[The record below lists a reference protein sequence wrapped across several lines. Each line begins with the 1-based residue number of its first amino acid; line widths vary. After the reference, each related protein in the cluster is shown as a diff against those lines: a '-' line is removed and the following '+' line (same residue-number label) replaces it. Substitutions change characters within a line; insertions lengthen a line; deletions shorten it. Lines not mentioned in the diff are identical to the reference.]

1 VGGFSKHRKKLFK
14 IKQMNKSAKSII
26 QFVVLL
32 GVGLLLAW
40 LSIKSVWGERD
51 KIADSFATANYF
63 WVGVSVGISF
73 LSHYLRAF
81 RWKYLLKP
89 LGYSIRP
96 ANSLGAVL
104 VGYFANYGLPRMGE
118 LTRCTLITKYDDV
131 PFEVALGTVITERI
145 VDMLLLIGIFV
156 LTLFAQF
163 SELKNLAIEYIV
175 DPMMLKFSS
184 IIGQPVKL
192 IIFISLLLIFC
203 IGFMLVRK
211 KLANIL
217 TGKFGNIIKGFG
229 NGLSSVKDIDK
240 KFQFMALSVA
250 IWACYFYSLYACFFA
265 FTGTSELGHSEC
277 LVLLLFGTFGVVFS
291 PGGLGAYPAIIT
303 ALLTYT
309 YHVEK
314 ISAVAFPWMAWSSQ
328 FILIVVLGVVSL
340 ILLPI
345 INKNKS
351 DVIL

>member
-1 VGGFSKHRKKLFK
+1 
-14 IKQMNKSAKSII
+14 MNKSTKSII
-26 QFVVLL
+26 QFIVLL
-32 GVGLLLAW
+32 GVGILLAW
-40 LSIKSVWGERD
+40 LSIRSVWGERD

-63 WVGVSVGISF
+63 WVGVSITIAF

-81 RWKYLLKP
+81 RWNYLLKP
-89 LGYSIRP
+89 LGYSVKP
-96 ANSLGAVL
+96 TNALGAVL

-118 LTRCTLITKYDDV
+118 LTRCTLVAKYDDV

-145 VDMLLLIGIFV
+145 VDMLLLVFIFV

-163 SELKNLAIEYIV
+163 SQLKTLAVEYIV
-175 DPMMLKFSS
+175 DPMMGKLNGISAQPIKFIILIS
-184 IIGQPVKL
+184 IVL
-192 IIFISLLLIFC
+192 IAF

-211 KLANIL
+211 KLAKAL

-240 KFQFMALSVA
+240 KFQFIALSIA
-250 IWACYFYSLYACFFA
+250 IWASYFYSLYACFFA
-265 FTGTSELGHSEC
+265 FAGTSELGHSEC

-309 YHVEK
+309 YHIEK
-314 ISAVAFPWMAWSSQ
+314 ISAVSFPWMAWSSQ
-328 FILIVVLGVVSL
+328 FILVVVLGIMSL

-351 DVIL
+351 DVVS

>member
-1 VGGFSKHRKKLFK
+1 
-14 IKQMNKSAKSII
+14 MNKSTKSII
-26 QFVVLL
+26 QFTVLL
-32 GVGLLLAW
+32 GVGILLAW

-63 WVGVSVGISF
+63 WVGVSIAIAF

-81 RWKYLLKP
+81 RWNYLLKP
-89 LGYSIRP
+89 LGYSVKP
-96 ANSLGAVL
+96 ANALGAVL

-118 LTRCTLITKYDDV
+118 LTRCTLVAKYDDV

-145 VDMLLLIGIFV
+145 VDMLLLVAIFV

-163 SELKNLAIEYIV
+163 SQLKTLAVEYIV
-175 DPMMLKFSS
+175 DPLMGKLSGIS
-184 IIGQPVKL
+184 AQPVKF
-192 IIFISLLLIFC
+192 IILISLAIIAF
-203 IGFMLVRK
+203 IGFMLIRK
-211 KLANIL
+211 RLAKAL

-240 KFQFMALSVA
+240 KFQFIALSIA
-250 IWACYFYSLYACFFA
+250 IWASYFYSLYACFFA
-265 FTGTSELGHSEC
+265 FAGTSDLGHSEC

-303 ALLTYT
+303 ALLTAT
-309 YHVEK
+309 YHVEI
-314 ISAVAFPWMAWSSQ
+314 ISAVAFPWMAWTSQ
-328 FILIVVLGVVSL
+328 FILVVVLGIISL

-351 DVIL
+351 DVVS

>member
-1 VGGFSKHRKKLFK
+1 
-14 IKQMNKSAKSII
+14 MNKSTKSII
-26 QFVVLL
+26 QFIVLL
-32 GVGLLLAW
+32 GVGILLAW

-63 WVGVSVGISF
+63 WVGVSIAIAF

-81 RWKYLLKP
+81 RWNYLLKP
-89 LGYSIRP
+89 LGYSVKP
-96 ANSLGAVL
+96 ANAVGAVL

-118 LTRCTLITKYDDV
+118 LTRCTLVAKYDDV

-145 VDMLLLIGIFV
+145 VDMLLLVVIFV

-163 SELKNLAIEYIV
+163 SQLKTLAVEYIV
-175 DPMMLKFSS
+175 NPLMGKLTGISA
-184 IIGQPVKL
+184 QPVKFIIL
-192 IIFISLLLIFC
+192 ISIVIIAF
-203 IGFMLVRK
+203 IGFMLIRK
-211 KLANIL
+211 RLAKVL

-240 KFQFMALSVA
+240 KFQFIALSIA
-250 IWACYFYSLYACFFA
+250 IWASYFYSLYACFFA
-265 FTGTSELGHSEC
+265 FAGTSELGHSEC

-303 ALLTYT
+303 ALLTAT
-309 YHVEK
+309 YHVEI
-314 ISAVAFPWMAWSSQ
+314 ISAVAFPWMAWTSQ
-328 FILIVVLGVVSL
+328 FILVVVLGILSL

-351 DVIL
+351 DVVS

>member
-1 VGGFSKHRKKLFK
+1 
-14 IKQMNKSAKSII
+14 MNKRTKSII
-26 QFVVLL
+26 QFTVLL
-32 GVGLLLAW
+32 GVGILLAW

-63 WVGVSVGISF
+63 WVGVSIAIAF

-81 RWKYLLKP
+81 RWNYLLKP
-89 LGYSIRP
+89 LGYSVKP
-96 ANSLGAVL
+96 ANALGAVL

-118 LTRCTLITKYDDV
+118 LTRCTLVAKYDDV

-145 VDMLLLIGIFV
+145 VDMLLLVAIFV

-163 SELKNLAIEYIV
+163 SQLKTLAVEYIV
-175 DPMMLKFSS
+175 DPLMGKLSGIS
-184 IIGQPVKL
+184 AQPVKF
-192 IIFISLLLIFC
+192 IILISLAIIAF
-203 IGFMLVRK
+203 IGFMLIRK
-211 KLANIL
+211 RLAKAL

-240 KFQFMALSVA
+240 KFQFIALSIA
-250 IWACYFYSLYACFFA
+250 IWASYFYSLYACFFA
-265 FTGTSELGHSEC
+265 FAGTSDLGHSEC

-303 ALLTYT
+303 ALLTAT
-309 YHVEK
+309 YHVEI
-314 ISAVAFPWMAWSSQ
+314 ISAVAFPWMAWTSQ
-328 FILIVVLGVVSL
+328 FILVVVLGIISL

-351 DVIL
+351 DVVS

>member
-1 VGGFSKHRKKLFK
+1 
-14 IKQMNKSAKSII
+14 MNKSTKSII
-26 QFVVLL
+26 QFTVLL
-32 GVGLLLAW
+32 GVGILLAW

-63 WVGVSVGISF
+63 WVGISVLISL
-73 LSHYLRAF
+73 LSHFLRAF
-81 RWKYLLKP
+81 RWNYLLKP
-89 LGYSIRP
+89 TGYLVTP
-96 ANSLGAVL
+96 ANALGAVL

-118 LTRCTLITKYDDV
+118 LTRCTLVAKYDNV

-145 VDMLLLIGIFV
+145 VDMLLLLVIFV

-163 SELKNLAIEYIV
+163 SQLKDLAVEYIV
-175 DPMMLKFSS
+175 APMMSKLEGITERPTTM
-184 IIGQPVKL
+184 IIL
-192 IIFISLLLIFC
+192 ISAILLAF
-203 IGFMLVRK
+203 IGFMMVRK
-211 KLANIL
+211 KLAKTLN
-217 TGKFGNIIKGFG
+217 GKFGNIISGFG
-229 NGLSSVKDIDK
+229 KGLSSVKDIDK
-240 KFQFMALSVA
+240 KFQFIVLSIA

-265 FTGTSELGHSEC
+265 FSGTSNLGHSEC

-303 ALLTYT
+303 ALLTAT

-328 FILIVVLGVVSL
+328 FILILVLGVISL
-340 ILLPI
+340 IILPI

-351 DVIL
+351 DVVS